1 MSKGSEVLIYIFVF
15 STLPQRAHICRI
27 IQNLLQHALVNYS
40 LFSHSILFLVVF
52 DSILVSTGRPTNS
65 SRKTEIIN
73 LDQEGVTCKDLE
85 EYPWKIYGAL
95 GFNMGSLPVICGGRD
110 ESGPI
115 VNQCH
120 RLESGKWQPFAN
132 LTQGY
137 LYTILGL
144 L

>member
-1 MSKGSEVLIYIFVF
+1 M
-15 STLPQRAHICRI
+15 A
-27 IQNLLQHALVNYS
+27 
-40 LFSHSILFLVVF
+40 F
-52 DSILVSTGRPTNS
+52 DSILVSTGRPTTIS
-65 SRKTEIIN
+65 TEIIN

-85 EYPWKIYGAL
+85 DYPGKIYGAL

-120 RLESGKWQPFAN
+120 RLESGKWQPFVN

-137 LYTILGL
+137 VYTLADSGFF
-144 L
+144 

>member
-1 MSKGSEVLIYIFVF
+1 M
-15 STLPQRAHICRI
+15 
-27 IQNLLQHALVNYS
+27 
-40 LFSHSILFLVVF
+40 VF

-65 SRKTEIIN
+65 STKTEIIN
-73 LDQEGVTCKDLE
+73 LGQEGVTCKDLE
-85 EYPWKIYGAL
+85 EYPWQIYGAL

-120 RLESGKWQPFAN
+120 RLESGKWQPFAT

-137 LYTILGL
+137 VYYHQILISKQLRFHSVRPNVYTILAL

>member
-1 MSKGSEVLIYIFVF
+1 MYHYQQCSHLKILIYAESFKTHF
-15 STLPQRAHICRI
+15 KLNHT
-27 IQNLLQHALVNYS
+27 Y
-40 LFSHSILFLVVF
+40 FSHSILFLVVF

-85 EYPWKIYGAL
+85 EYPLNIYGAL
-95 GFNMGSLPVICGGRD
+95 GFNMGSMPVICGGRD

-120 RLESGKWQPFAN
+120 RLESGKWKPFAI

-137 LYTILGL
+137 LYTIISL